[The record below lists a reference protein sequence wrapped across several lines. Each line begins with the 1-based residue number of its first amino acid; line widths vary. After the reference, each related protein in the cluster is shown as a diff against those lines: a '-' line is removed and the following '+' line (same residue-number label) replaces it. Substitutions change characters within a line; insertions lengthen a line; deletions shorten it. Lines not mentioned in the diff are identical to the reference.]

1 MPSSDI
7 FSTDVMQMFK
17 NVFLGKDINPPIDI
31 EAIARSLGAKLEY
44 EPILHD
50 GSLEQ
55 LAPKKFLIRVKKN
68 VSRRR
73 QRYTIAH
80 EVAHIIFSLAK
91 QSEIRSLVEES
102 LIQEGIA
109 FDEFDEER
117 ICNYVAAF
125 LLVPSSVAKQLASW
139 ESFTIERIE
148 KASKIWQVSLEVLLR
163 RILALMPSGGGFAWG
178 KPVSKQNDPN
188 SYSLRLDWRIFPKS
202 YKIYFP
208 KKIWLYAS
216 DFSSIDD
223 IAGKDERFYSK
234 VKLDFDVASYC
245 AMRVKAFGKDQQKR
259 ILIVVYP
266 KEPLSE
272 TVHCLKGQKQT
283 ILSGRHLQS

>member
-7 FSTDVMQMFK
+7 FSTDVMQMLK
-17 NVFLGKDINPPIDI
+17 NVLLGKDINPPIDI
-31 EAIARSLGAKLEY
+31 EAIARSLGAKIEY

-55 LAPKKFLIRVKKN
+55 RAPEKLLIRVKKN
-68 VSRRR
+68 TSRNR

-80 EVAHIIFSLAK
+80 EVAHIILSLAK

-125 LLVPSSVAKQLASW
+125 LLVPSRVAKQLASW
-139 ESFTIERIE
+139 ESFTIGRIE

-163 RILALMPSGGGFAWG
+163 RVLAIMPSEGGFAWY
-178 KPVSKQNDPN
+178 KPVSKQNDQN
-188 SYSLRLDWRIFPKS
+188 IYSLRLEWGIFPKS

-208 KKIWLYAS
+208 KQIWLYAS
-216 DFSSIDD
+216 DFSPIED

-234 VKLDFDVASYC
+234 VKLDFDATSHC
-245 AMRVKAFGKDQQKR
+245 AMRVKAFGKDQRKR
-259 ILIVVYP
+259 ILIVIYP
-266 KEPLSE
+266 KEPLSG
-272 TVHCLKGQKQT
+272 TIRCLKGQKQT
-283 ILSGRHLQS
+283 ILLGRRLQS